1 MNDNSPNTMQTEIA
15 QAIVAA
21 MEEFN
26 GEVAFALAKVRRQF
40 PRATLSEL
48 DAARREAGAILRALA
63 NAAAIEADQLERE
76 GRQ

>member
-21 MEEFN
+21 MDEFD
-26 GEVAFALAKVRRQF
+26 GKVSFALAKVRLLF
-40 PRATLSEL
+40 PTATLAEL
-48 DAARREAGAILRALA
+48 DAARREAGAILRAQA
-63 NAAAIEADQLERE
+63 DAAAIEADQLERE